1 LAIITSDVVLERV
14 RQLTEKLVLESAIK
28 KLFLVTPQELT
39 TIISV
44 EANASRPDIALN
56 RVTSLIKIYQQRLNE
71 LRHNDTDVR
80 EQFAQGD

>member
-1 LAIITSDVVLERV
+1 MPGTLGNVQSTGIGFTKDVSPLQIQLAIITSDVVLERV
-14 RQLTEKLVLESAIK
+14 RAVDPERSLYSSLGYK

-56 RVTSLIKIYQQRLNE
+56 R
-71 LRHNDTDVR
+71 
-80 EQFAQGD
+80 